1 MATPDDRPR
10 TVQHRDLLTRAMQ
23 VLTALVDLD
32 DEAYGVRPLSE
43 ILDLPASSVHRVLS
57 RLEELGLVSRH
68 PDGGFQLGVEFY
80 RLAWRATD
88 RFSLT
93 RAAGD
98 PLKEMAEACNEAAFL
113 GVYSP
118 ERRQMMFAASVDSE
132 HPVKYV
138 LELGRWL
145 PLVGASGMAILAHLP
160 EAEMRAV
167 LDADTAEPPQYRPD
181 VETELRNV
189 RERGYAISAGA
200 RIPGAVGIAAPI
212 IGKDDQ
218 VLGDI
223 GITMPEQRFE
233 PEAEEFYATLVMRTA
248 AAVSS
253 MVGAPAGA
261 IRSRQ
266 RA

>member
-1 MATPDDRPR
+1 MAGPDDQPR
-10 TVQHRDLLTRAMQ
+10 TVQHRDLLTRAVQ

-43 ILDLPASSVHRVLS
+43 ILDLPASTVHRVLS

-80 RLAWRATD
+80 RLAWRTTD
-88 RFSLT
+88 RFSLA
-93 RAAGD
+93 RAASD
-98 PLKEMAEACNEAAFL
+98 PLKDLAQACNEAAFL

-118 ERRQMMFAASVDSE
+118 ERHQMMFAASVDSE

-145 PLVGASGMAILAHLP
+145 PLVGASGMAILAFLP
-160 EAEMRAV
+160 DDERRAV
-167 LDADTAEPPQYRPD
+167 LDAGMADHQRDLTD
-181 VETELRNV
+181 VEQEIRDV
-189 RERGYAISAGA
+189 RERGYAISTGA

-212 IGKDDQ
+212 IGKDDR

-233 PEAEEFYATLVMRTA
+233 PESEEFYATVVMQTA
-248 AAVSS
+248 ASVSS
-253 MVGAPAGA
+253 MVGAGAGTT
-261 IRSRQ
+261 RDRQ